1 MQKIVSAGDLEK
13 YAYCPLSWWLS
24 RESKDHTKS
33 EEKGIERHREIE
45 KRVSEIAIKER
56 ETKNIE
62 KTIFIFSFFA
72 TVISLFGTVIWPLPP
87 SLLLS
92 RIFLIEALGWLIFS
106 LYFLI
111 ELEKGPKK
119 SHRKALERLI
129 IVSAV
134 GSAVIAVYAVGFV
147 FPENIR
153 MSEIMQVSALLW
165 LMAATAF
172 LWRETRIETQVRD
185 QRKKMQMPEGEIIY
199 VDLED
204 ESSEVLI
211 SGRYGLSGRPDH
223 IIEKNGHFIPVELKT
238 GRTPRGPL
246 FSHIVQVGAY
256 CLILED
262 ITGKA
267 PPNGIIK
274 YPEKSFEIEFTEELK
289 EIVLKKRKELLAD
302 LERGEAHRNH
312 HRPGKCRN
320 CSRRDI
326 CPERLA

>member
-24 RESKDHTKS
+24 RESKDHTEK

-45 KRVSEIAIKER
+45 KTVNEIAIKER

-62 KTIFIFSFFA
+62 RMIFIFSFFA
-72 TVISLFGTVIWPLPP
+72 TVISLFGVIIWPMHP
-87 SLLLS
+87 SILLS
-92 RIFLIEALGWLIFS
+92 RIFLVEAMGWLIFS

-111 ELEKGPKK
+111 ELEKGPGREHKK
-119 SHRKALERLI
+119 LLERLI
-129 IVSAV
+129 VSTAV

-147 FPENIR
+147 FPQDKAT
-153 MSEIMQVSALLW
+153 SEIMQVSALLW

-172 LWRETRIETQVRD
+172 LWRETRIETQVRAE
-185 QRKKMQMPEGEIIY
+185 RKKMQMPEGEIIY

-211 SGRYGLSGRPDH
+211 SRRYGLSGRPDH
-223 IIEKNGHFIPVELKT
+223 IIEKNGRFIPVELKT

-256 CLILED
+256 CLIIED
-262 ITGKA
+262 VTGKA

-289 EIVLKKRKELLAD
+289 GIVLKKREELLSD

-312 HRPGKCRN
+312 NRPGKCRN
-320 CSRRDI
+320 CSRRNI
-326 CPERLA
+326 CPERLV